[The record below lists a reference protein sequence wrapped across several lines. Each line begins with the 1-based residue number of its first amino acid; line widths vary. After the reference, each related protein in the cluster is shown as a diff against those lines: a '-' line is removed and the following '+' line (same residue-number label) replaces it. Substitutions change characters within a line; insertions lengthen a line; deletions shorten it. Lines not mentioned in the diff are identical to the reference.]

1 MDIIADTH
9 CHSLASGHAYS
20 TIEEIMRAAAERK
33 MFAVAVTDH
42 GRLIPGSPA
51 NWYFENLRVL
61 PRKINGVMLL
71 KGAEANVSDYDG
83 NIDLSEK
90 DLRSL
95 EWVVA
100 SMHKD
105 VLSDPCSVD
114 DCSRAWLNIAKNPRV
129 NVIGHS
135 GADKFKYD
143 YEMLIP
149 MFAQEGKLV
158 EINNASFY
166 VRRDSIENCKKIAS
180 FCSTS
185 GPLFILGTLG
195 ITVFND
201 KSFAIVVLICHYLSA
216 FLNGFIYR
224 GKKTNTDA
232 VLNLPL
238 DCNDF
243 LSKTICNS
251 TLSMLN
257 LCGYIVVFN
266 LIIDLVLNSGILSCL
281 PNTDFGFTAQALI
294 CGCIEMTRGCMML
307 SKISISKFL
316 KCGLITFLVSISGM
330 GILCQSMSFLSKCRI
345 KAKTVVLQKFT
356 HSLIA
361 LLLGTIAGLI
371 FK

>member
-1 MDIIADTH
+1 MHKTDDAKPTRRFIMRKNKQQTQKGKKQKQLIKRFTLDFSKGRNFCLIVLTVIALVMIVIRPEIYIQSTKNG
-9 CHSLASGHAYS
+9 LIVFTASVLPALFPFFFFS
-20 TIEEIMRAAAERK
+20 TILTKLGAPL
-33 MFAVAVTDH
+33 AVA
-42 GRLIPGSPA
+42 
-51 NWYFENLRVL
+51 
-61 PRKINGVMLL
+61 KIFG
-71 KGAEANVSDYDG
+71 K
-83 NIDLSEK
+83 
-90 DLRSL
+90 
-95 EWVVA
+95 
-100 SMHKD
+100 
-105 VLSDPCSVD
+105 P
-114 DCSRAWLNIAKNPRV
+114 
-129 NVIGHS
+129 
-135 GADKFKYD
+135 F
-143 YEMLIP
+143 
-149 MFAQEGKLV
+149 GKLF
-158 EINNASFY
+158 NASPLSAY
-166 VRRDSIENCKKIAS
+166 VFFMSLICGYPVGAKLISELYASSLLDKENCKKIAS